1 MDNKRENMEKI
12 NDMYTQVA
20 IAATWA
26 GAVKYWVIRVEGR
39 EDISLKSPF
48 TPVSVQILG
57 I

>member
-26 GAVKYWVIRVEGR
+26 GAVKYWVIREEGR